1 MNLSVDL
8 HFQKASGFQKAR
20 NLNIFEKENICTSQ
34 QIQSWQI
41 YLIKFPKW
49 FRIELNT
56 EILENRLSHEETPS
70 NVHMHNS
77 WMVTVTVKRGVWER
91 IEVGT
96 FSFRDRAFPQK
107 GIATTRFALEKSR

>member
-8 HFQKASGFQKAR
+8 HFWKASDFQRAR
-20 NLNIFEKENICTSQ
+20 NLSAQILKEKMSVYLSQ

-49 FRIELNT
+49 FRIELSL
-56 EILENRLSHEETPS
+56 EILENRMSFEETPP

-77 WMVTVTVKRGVWER
+77 
-91 IEVGT
+91 
-96 FSFRDRAFPQK
+96 
-107 GIATTRFALEKSR
+107 